1 MTKYTTVALVLVTVL
16 FVMQVPVEPCSDEFI
31 KEMIVN
37 VCGMVGL
44 KRSFSDNGSYGSKL
58 GLNFKGMLGDIE
70 REFQH
75 LVGDIEEADL
85 LLKKLNKNNPRVENV
100 TPPLRPIHLSGF
112 RDRLRHST
120 IRDDA
125 GKAVIRKREVM
136 AEFRKCCIK
145 KCTVKDLS
153 NICEKK

>member
-1 MTKYTTVALVLVTVL
+1 
-16 FVMQVPVEPCSDEFI
+16 MQVPVEPCSDEFI

-85 LLKKLNKNNPRVENV
+85 LLKKLKNNPRGIYHDFPSQGANRINKCD
-100 TPPLRPIHLSGF
+100 LYNYF
-112 RDRLRHST
+112 T
-120 IRDDA
+120 IFH
-125 GKAVIRKREVM
+125 KSKIVLK
-136 AEFRKCCIK
+136 
-145 KCTVKDLS
+145 T
-153 NICEKK
+153 